1 MNEYAETSLDKTIAF
16 FRKHVYNILLFI
28 IAVAF
33 LFKDVVE
40 IKQSGKTVPEIIA
53 SAFISF
59 AIGTAFNIILGK
71 KGILA
76 GKSTTVYIDAITRY
90 GQEINKTDDYI
101 DKLDEFCEKKNEQR
115 IKLAQLKI
123 LRMERIRYEDFAS
136 KTMNEVCVTRQQKKC
151 WRRATKVK
159 IQYLTPDNLLSETDD
174 RYEKGKKE
182 LTLNEYEKRQNTQDA
197 ITKMAF
203 AFIFGY
209 YGVVFVGNRENI
221 IWGALQIG
229 IWLLMAILKYIQNYS
244 YVTDV
249 YKAKLHRK
257 INLLI
262 EFNTAH
268 RKGGNQNECI
278 KDTE

>member
-1 MNEYAETSLDKTIAF
+1 MNENYAETTLDKTIIF
-16 FRKHVYNILLFI
+16 FRKHIYNILLFI

-40 IKQSGKTVPEIIA
+40 IKQSGKTAPEIIA
-53 SAFISF
+53 SAFMSF
-59 AIGTAFNIILGK
+59 AIGTAFNVILGK

-76 GKSTTVYIDAITRY
+76 GKNTRVYMDAIERY
-90 GQEINKTDDYI
+90 SQEISKTDDHI
-101 DKLDEFCEKKNEQR
+101 DELDEFCEKKNEQR
-115 IKLAQLKI
+115 IKVAQIKV
-123 LRMERIRYEDFAS
+123 LRTERIKYDDFIN
-136 KTMNEVCVTRQQKKC
+136 KPMEEVCVTKHQKKC
-151 WRRATKVK
+151 WRKALKVR
-159 IQYLTPDNLLSETDD
+159 IQYLTADNLLSETDS

-182 LTLNEYEKRQNTQDA
+182 LTLNEYEKRQNAQDA
-197 ITKMAF
+197 FTKILF

-209 YGVVFVGNRENI
+209 YGVVFVGNKENI

-249 YKAKLHRK
+249 YKSKLHRK

-262 EFNTAH
+262 EFNTMNK
-268 RKGGNQNECI
+268 KGGKQ
-278 KDTE
+278 